1 MAPREEHPDGAC
13 RADDGRVTEN
23 HARAIAPL
31 DGVRVLDLTR
41 LLPGGFLG
49 SLLVDLGAD
58 VVKVEEPGAG
68 DGLRTTAPRTGPYAS
83 MWWALGRGRRSLA
96 VDLKDPRGA
105 DLVGR
110 LAATA
115 DVVVEGFRPG
125 VADRLGVGYADLAA
139 RNPRLVYA
147 SLTGYGADGPMSAAG
162 GHDVDYL
169 AYAGVLGMT
178 GPPGGPPALPGV
190 QVADLGG
197 ASLLGIGLLAAL
209 YRAQRSGRGAHVEVA
224 MYDAALAWTSVHA
237 AAAWATGASPGPGG
251 SVLSGLLPCYG
262 LYACADGRHLAV
274 GALEPQF
281 WERFCT
287 VLERPDLVG
296 RAADP
301 SACSD
306 VADVVATRTLAQ
318 WLAEFHGVDAC
329 VAPVLELTEALAHPL
344 ATARGMVREATLD
357 DAGATAPTLGS
368 PVRVDGI
375 ARTADGRPPELGA
388 DSVAVAAEAGLTP
401 DEVDELLD
409 AGVLRQA
416 GATDSVQ
423 G

>member
-1 MAPREEHPDGAC
+1 
-13 RADDGRVTEN
+13 VTDN
-23 HARAIAPL
+23 GDSAGAPL

-49 SLLVDLGAD
+49 SLLADLGAD
-58 VVKVEEPGAG
+58 VVKVEEPGSG
-68 DGLRTTAPRTGPYAS
+68 DGLRTTQPRTGPYAS

-110 LAATA
+110 LAATT

-139 RNPRLVYA
+139 RNQRLVYA
-147 SLTGYGADGPMSAAG
+147 SLTGYGADGPLSSAG

-178 GPPGGPPALPGV
+178 GPPGGPPSLPGV

-197 ASLLGIGLLAAL
+197 ASLLGIGLLSAL

-237 AAAWATGASPGPGG
+237 AVAWSTGSSPGPGG

-287 VLERPDLVG
+287 VLDRPDLLARG
-296 RAADP
+296 SDP
-301 SACSD
+301 SARAD
-306 VADVVATRTLAQ
+306 VADAIATRTLTE
-318 WLAEFHGVDAC
+318 WLAAFDGVDAC
-329 VAPVLELTEALAHPL
+329 VAPVLDLTEALAHPL
-344 ATARGMVREATLD
+344 ATARGMVREAALD

-368 PVRVDGI
+368 PVRVDGS
-375 ARTADGRPPELGA
+375 ARSAGRLPPDLGA
-388 DSVAVAAEAGLTP
+388 DSVALATEAGLTTA
-401 DEVDELLD
+401 EVDELLA

-416 GATDSVQ
+416 GPTDSVQ

>member
-1 MAPREEHPDGAC
+1 MARRVERPDSAC
-13 RADDGRVTEN
+13 RAHDGRVT
-23 HARAIAPL
+23 ATTPL

-49 SLLVDLGAD
+49 GLLADLGAD
-58 VVKVEEPGAG
+58 VVKVEEPRSG
-68 DGLRTTAPRTGPYAS
+68 DGLRSTTPRTGPYAS

-105 DLVGR
+105 DLLGR

-115 DVVVEGFRPG
+115 DVLVEGFRPG
-125 VADRLGVGYADLAA
+125 VADRLGVGYADLSE

-147 SLTGYGADGPMSAAG
+147 SLTGYGSDGPMSAAG

-178 GPPGGPPALPGV
+178 GPPGGPPSLPGV

-197 ASLLGIGLLAAL
+197 ASMLGIGLLAAL
-209 YRAQRSGRGAHVEVA
+209 YRAQVTGRGAHVEVA

-237 AAAWATGASPGPGG
+237 AAVWATGSSPGPGG

-274 GALEPQF
+274 GALEPPF
-281 WERFCT
+281 WEAFCAI
-287 VLERPDLVG
+287 LERPDLLP
-296 RAADP
+296 RASDP
-301 SACSD
+301 AARSD
-306 VADVVATRTLAQ
+306 VAKVVATRTLAD
-318 WLAEFHGVDAC
+318 WMSAFDGVDAC
-329 VAPVLELTEALAHPL
+329 VAPVLELGEALAHPL
-344 ATARGMVREATLD
+344 AAARGMVRDAPLD

-368 PVRVDGI
+368 AVRVDGV
-375 ARTADGRPPELGA
+375 ARAAEGRPPELGA
-388 DSVAVAAEAGLTP
+388 DSVALAAKAGLAQHDI
-401 DEVDELLD
+401 DEMLA

-416 GATDSVQ
+416 SATDSVT